1 MNTVLTYLGLNPT
14 QRFISERSADFKSR
28 LDWSLNSYGLDPEV
42 LYDLLSQNNC
52 VIAGSL
58 PLSVLLEEP
67 WTPSDINIFGTTESV
82 VAINNYLSKYFNDGW
97 NWNLDDD
104 TDFFG
109 YDTEDDVFH
118 TTSYSL
124 PKTNIRVTSFNT
136 WTSTQTKLFV
146 EELFDYFDFDFC
158 KVAFDG
164 NDLYINSPESLFT
177 RSTNVKL
184 LRVNDSTL
192 HRIDEYISRGFKID
206 NVAEIHEYLD
216 SFEYESSESSSEFS
230 SEESSESN
238 SESSDSDEVPELKRQ
253 RTDPFSE
260 EPLKEYI
267 QFD

>member
-14 QRFISERSADFKSR
+14 QRFISEKSAAFKTR
-28 LDWSLNSYGLDPEV
+28 LDWTLNNYGLDPEV
-42 LYDLLSQNNC
+42 LYNLLSQNNC

-67 WTPSDINIFGTTESV
+67 WTPSDINIFGSTESV
-82 VAINNYLSKYFNDGW
+82 VEINNYLSEYFNGG
-97 NWNLDDD
+97 NWYSDSD

-109 YDTEDDVFH
+109 YTIEDNIFH

-124 PKTNIRVTSFNT
+124 PKINIDVTSFDT
-136 WTSTQTKLFV
+136 WTSSQTKLFV
-146 EELFDYFDFDFC
+146 EELFGYFDFDFC
-158 KVAFDG
+158 KIAFDG
-164 NDLYINSPESLFT
+164 NDLYIDSPESLFT

-184 LRVNDSTL
+184 LQTYHLTLNRVD
-192 HRIDEYISRGFKID
+192 RYISRGFKID

-216 SFEYESSESSSEFS
+216 SLLEYENSESESET
-230 SEESSESN
+230 SESEN
-238 SESSDSDEVPELKRQ
+238 SESSESDEVPELKRQ